1 MAKAKT
7 TCWCNRQR
15 HELTSDIKIMNGGT
29 GFIVGDV
36 LTVTGIATTT
46 SGGGFSEATVR
57 VDAIMDNVGDTIR
70 ISLSDNP
77 VEEVKIGNEILKSLN
92 LRERGV
98 KIISC
103 PSCARQGF
111 QVIETVKVLEK
122 KLSHIKAPITLS
134 VIGCVVNGPGEA
146 AMTDVG
152 ITGGKKGNNML
163 YLSGVQSEKVLTSDM
178 IEKVVSEV
186 EKKASELENIK

>member
-1 MAKAKT
+1 MSFSNLKQLIVAILGSLLIIG
-7 TCWCNRQR
+7 CGGGN
-15 HELTSDIKIMNGGT
+15 TSRGT
-29 GFIVGDV
+29 GWDIN
-36 LTVTGIATTT
+36 
-46 SGGGFSEATVR
+46 SKKGGFQYNTEFN
-57 VDAIMDNVGDTIR
+57 D
-70 ISLSDNP
+70 P
-77 VEEVKIGNEILKSLN
+77 VKEVQIGNEILKSLN

-111 QVIETVKVLEK
+111 EVIETVKILEK
-122 KLSHIKAPITLS
+122 RLSHIKTPITLS

-163 YLSGVQSEKVLTSDM
+163 YLSGVQSEKVLTKDM
-178 IEKVVSEV
+178 IEKIVSEV
-186 EKKASELENIK
+186 EKKASELKKS